1 VAGDLLAVADISAS
15 ESKKITVT
23 DFLGKAVTLIAD
35 ATIPNAKIV
44 FGSAS
49 IPGSA
54 LQAGAVDATQL
65 AAGAVTAAKLGN
77 ESTVDLVTSLP
88 ASGAFTGQFA
98 LDTDDSKAYIWDG
111 SSWVSFKAAGSV
123 NSVVGS
129 SAGLIN
135 ITVTTSGD
143 TVTIT
148 TSLDDTTGA
157 AEFLGGPTGNAGA
170 VGYRPLVGTDLPTAT
185 TSAKGGVIVNGE
197 GLRMDG
203 NTIEVD
209 NDLTASA
216 VHHVVTYSSKGLIAA
231 GRAIQSGD
239 LPVATTA
246 AKGAV
251 IVGTGL
257 SVDGTGLVNHA
268 NTVTTG
274 SAPKVSFDAQGHVT
288 AALSLDAADIP
299 NLDTAKITT
308 GTFDAA
314 RIGTSTITGAKLANY
329 AISKIGD
336 TTPTA
341 DSIGQF
347 FFNPLS
353 RDLFLWDGNVYQPIG
368 ISVGE
373 IVFAGTFDA
382 SLGSGTGLV
391 DSVTAEGTALG
402 LIIGQAL
409 PAASTGNSS
418 YYLVVSEAGT
428 ITTGNAPHVALTPP
442 DIVLSN
448 GTTWTEIDVS
458 QTITAQVASNVSFT
472 PTGSI
477 SATNVQVAIQELDTE
492 KLPLAGGTITGNLEI
507 GTAGSLSF
515 EGATPNT
522 FETTLAVVDPT
533 ADQTITLP
541 DITGTVVTTGDTGTV
556 TSTMLLDGTILN
568 EDINASAAIAYSKL
582 ATLTSANIIVGSS
595 ANVATSTAVTGDINI
610 SNTGVTAIVSDVIV
624 NADINASAAIAD
636 TKLATIATAGKVSNS
651 ATTAASANTASAIVT
666 RDASGNFTAGTITAA
681 VTGAASSN
689 VLKAGDTMTGNL
701 TLNAQSD
708 LRFADSDSSHYI
720 ALQAPAAIPSNVTL
734 TLPAADGT
742 SGQFLSTDGSG
753 TLSFATPAG
762 GGGGASNLAD
772 GSAATPSLNYS
783 ADTNT
788 GIFRAGNDLLAFST
802 GGTERAQF
810 DASGRLL
817 IGTSSTSAFD
827 NHPSATVPITTTEN
841 ALRASNATISHN
853 SGSATAGGFLLG
865 RSRSGSVGGR
875 TIVQSNDSLGRFSFQ
890 GADGSTE
897 FVEAAE
903 IRAEVDGTPGANDMP
918 GRLVFSTTADGAGSP
933 TQRMRITQAGFT
945 KITSTGSVYQAAG
958 TYHEMLSGSSSS
970 PVLFCQHTSATG
982 AGVEVYYTNTIND
995 TAHRF
1000 FWGYDNST
1008 TRFEVRSNGGI
1019 GNFQANNVNLSDINT
1034 KKDISPAA
1042 DTWNC
1047 VKEWEI
1053 VNYRYKDQPDAADL
1067 NLGVIAQQVAESCPE
1082 VIAVFQEAK
1091 EATEDQP
1098 AQEERLGVKE
1108 QQMYW
1113 MAIKALQE
1121 AQSRIEQLESKVAA
1135 LETP

>member
-111 SSWVSFKAAGSV
+111 SQWVSFKAAGSV

-148 TSLDDTTGA
+148 TSLDNTTGA

-336 TTPTA
+336 TTPAA

-391 DSVTAEGTALG
+391 ASVTAEGTALG

-409 PAASTGNSS
+409 PAASTSNSS

-472 PTGSI
+472 PAGSI
-477 SATNVQVAIQELDTE
+477 AATNVQVAIQELDTE

-522 FETTLAVVDPT
+522 FEITLAVVDPT
-533 ADQTITLP
+533 ADQVLTLP

-556 TSTMLLDGTILN
+556 TSTMILDGTIL
-568 EDINASAAIAYSKL
+568 
-582 ATLTSANIIVGSS
+582 
-595 ANVATSTAVTGDINI
+595 
-610 SNTGVTAIVSDVIV
+610 
-624 NADINASAAIAD
+624 NADINASAAIAFSKLASLSSANILVGNGSNVATSVAVTGD
-636 TKLATIATAGKVSNS
+636 VTISNAGVTAIAAGVVVDADISGTAAIALSKLATGALPTAITV
-651 ATTAASANTASAIVT
+651 ASANIV
-666 RDASGNFTAGTITAA
+666 DATIVNADISGTAA
-681 VTGAASSN
+681 
-689 VLKAGDTMTGNL
+689 
-701 TLNAQSD
+701 
-708 LRFADSDSSHYI
+708 I
-720 ALQAPAAIPSNVTL
+720 
-734 TLPAADGT
+734 
-742 SGQFLSTDGSG
+742 
-753 TLSFATPAG
+753 
-762 GGGGASNLAD
+762 
-772 GSAATPSLNYS
+772 
-783 ADTNT
+783 
-788 GIFRAGNDLLAFST
+788 AFSKL
-802 GGTERAQF
+802 A
-810 DASGRLL
+810 
-817 IGTSSTSAFD
+817 
-827 NHPSATVPITTTEN
+827 NVSATD
-841 ALRASNATISHN
+841 R
-853 SGSATAGGFLLG
+853 LLG
-865 RSRSGSVGGR
+865 RSTAGAGAIEEVTCTAAGRALIDDADAAAQRTTLGVVIGTDVQAYDADTAKTDVTQSFTAQQRGAITALTDGATITADFSLANNFSVTLGGGR
-875 TIVQSNDSLGRFSFQ
+875 TLANPTNLTA
-890 GADGSTE
+890 GASGCIWITQ
-897 FVEAAE
+897 
-903 IRAEVDGTPGANDMP
+903 DGTGSRTLAYGANWDFSGGTAP
-918 GRLVFSTTADGAGSP
+918 TLKHCRSSGGR
-933 TQRMRITQAGFT
+933 
-945 KITSTGSVYQAAG
+945 
-958 TYHEMLSGSSSS
+958 
-970 PVLFCQHTSATG
+970 
-982 AGVEVYYTNTIND
+982 AGV
-995 TAHRF
+995 H
-1000 FWGYDNST
+1000 
-1008 TRFEVRSNGGI
+1008 VRS
-1019 GNFQANNVNLSDINT
+1019 ST
-1034 KKDISPAA
+1034 
-1042 DTWNC
+1042 DT
-1047 VKEWEI
+1047 
-1053 VNYRYKDQPDAADL
+1053 PL
-1067 NLGVIAQQVAESCPE
+1067 L
-1082 VIAVFQEAK
+1082 
-1091 EATEDQP
+1091 
-1098 AQEERLGVKE
+1098 
-1108 QQMYW
+1108 
-1113 MAIKALQE
+1113 
-1121 AQSRIEQLESKVAA
+1121 
-1135 LETP
+1135 

>member
-148 TSLDDTTGA
+148 TSLDNTTGA

-353 RDLFLWDGNVYQPIG
+353 RDLFQCTTGTYINL
-368 ISVGE
+368 SVFQLVRLFLPVHS
-373 IVFAGTFDA
+373 IA
-382 SLGSGTGLV
+382 SLGSGTGLIA
-391 DSVTAEGTALG
+391 SVTAEGTAIG

-472 PTGSI
+472 PAGSI
-477 SATNVQVAIQELDTE
+477 AATNVQVAIQELDTE

-522 FETTLAVVDPT
+522 FEITLAVVDPT

-556 TSTMLLDGTILN
+556 TSTMILDGTIL
-568 EDINASAAIAYSKL
+568 
-582 ATLTSANIIVGSS
+582 
-595 ANVATSTAVTGDINI
+595 
-610 SNTGVTAIVSDVIV
+610 
-624 NADINASAAIAD
+624 NADINASAAID
-636 TKLATIATAGKVSNS
+636 GTKVSPNFGS
-651 ATTAASANTASAIVT
+651 QDVVTTGNVT
-666 RDASGNFTAGTITAA
+666 VNGQGDVRFGDSN
-681 VTGAASSN
+681 SSN
-689 VLKAGDTMTGNL
+689 YVGFQGPAVVAANL
-701 TLNAQSD
+701 TW
-708 LRFADSDSSHYI
+708 
-720 ALQAPAAIPSNVTL
+720 

-742 SGQFLSTDGSG
+742 NGQVLGTNGTG
-753 TLSFATPAG
+753 TLDWVTAAGGSTVIAETKQLIDQDYSLSVGFNGVSAGPVEVGATYTVTVPAG
-762 GGGGASNLAD
+762 A
-772 GSAATPSLNYS
+772 
-783 ADTNT
+783 
-788 GIFRAGNDLLAFST
+788 
-802 GGTERAQF
+802 
-810 DASGRLL
+810 
-817 IGTSSTSAFD
+817 
-827 NHPSATVPITTTEN
+827 V
-841 ALRASNATISHN
+841 
-853 SGSATAGGFLLG
+853 
-865 RSRSGSVGGR
+865 
-875 TIVQSNDSLGRFSFQ
+875 
-890 GADGSTE
+890 
-897 FVEAAE
+897 
-903 IRAEVDGTPGANDMP
+903 
-918 GRLVFSTTADGAGSP
+918 
-933 TQRMRITQAGFT
+933 
-945 KITSTGSVYQAAG
+945 
-958 TYHEMLSGSSSS
+958 
-970 PVLFCQHTSATG
+970 
-982 AGVEVYYTNTIND
+982 
-995 TAHRF
+995 
-1000 FWGYDNST
+1000 W
-1008 TRFEVRSNGGI
+1008 
-1019 GNFQANNVNLSDINT
+1019 
-1034 KKDISPAA
+1034 
-1042 DTWNC
+1042 
-1047 VKEWEI
+1047 
-1053 VNYRYKDQPDAADL
+1053 
-1067 NLGVIAQQVAESCPE
+1067 VI
-1082 VIAVFQEAK
+1082 I
-1091 EATEDQP
+1091 
-1098 AQEERLGVKE
+1098 
-1108 QQMYW
+1108 
-1113 MAIKALQE
+1113 
-1121 AQSRIEQLESKVAA
+1121 
-1135 LETP
+1135 